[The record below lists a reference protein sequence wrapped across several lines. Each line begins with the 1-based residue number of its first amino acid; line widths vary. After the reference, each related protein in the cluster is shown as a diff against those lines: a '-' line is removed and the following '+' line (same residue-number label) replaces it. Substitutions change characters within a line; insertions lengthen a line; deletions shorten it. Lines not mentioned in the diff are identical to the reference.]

1 MAGLALEMFAIALPG
16 FVLVK
21 VLAPAFFA
29 HQDTRTPF
37 RFAAI
42 AVAVNLVGSLSTFQ
56 WLGHVGLAL
65 ATALSAWTHA
75 ILLYIG
81 LHRRGWIRADAK
93 VLFVLLRTAVAC
105 GCLALVLW
113 YAGLSSEQWLAMAGP
128 ERALKVLLT
137 CVAGFAVYCLVL
149 LLLGVRRHHLLQATD

>member
-1 MAGLALEMFAIALPG
+1 MNWGLGLGLMLGLPAAIALYLMAEPLLAFLYMTFAGSAMTDRDITMAGLALEMFAIALPG

-56 WLGHVGLAL
+56 WVWPWRRLCLLGPMRFCCTSV
-65 ATALSAWTHA
+65 
-75 ILLYIG
+75 YIG
-81 LHRRGWIRADAK
+81 
-93 VLFVLLRTAVAC
+93 
-105 GCLALVLW
+105 
-113 YAGLSSEQWLAMAGP
+113 E
-128 ERALKVLLT
+128 
-137 CVAGFAVYCLVL
+137 AGFEPMPRCSSCYCALRWPAAVW
-149 LLLGVRRHHLLQATD
+149 R